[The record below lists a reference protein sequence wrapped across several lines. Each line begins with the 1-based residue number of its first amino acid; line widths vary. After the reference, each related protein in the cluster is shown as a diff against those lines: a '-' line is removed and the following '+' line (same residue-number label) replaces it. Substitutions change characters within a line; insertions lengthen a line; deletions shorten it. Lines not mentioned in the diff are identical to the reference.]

1 MLRIL
6 RFSDKRCFWCNAQ
19 KDCVDVEFD
28 DKTFSGTLCRG
39 DMWRLLR
46 ARAMTRPKD
55 DSVKKSEK
63 S

>member
-1 MLRIL
+1 MLKIL
-6 RFSDKRCFWCNAQ
+6 RFSDKRCFWCNSQ

-46 ARAMTRPKD
+46 ARSNGRTKD
-55 DSVKKSEK
+55 DGSKRIDKT
-63 S
+63 